1 MADPIDPRLFAS
13 SLPPRQAYTAAPQH
27 SAGHPYYHQQP
38 PHLAQP
44 APLGAA
50 LDPAL
55 ETSPTGPEESPEEYE
70 HEDDDGDHDG
80 CAIHARALRLYAD
93 VHAAITPRRGLPNPP
108 ATASGP
114 AHATRVAD

>member
-13 SLPPRQAYTAAPQH
+13 SLAPRQTYTAAPQH
-27 SAGHPYYHQQP
+27 NAAHPYYLANSAPQQS

-55 ETSPTGPEESPEEYE
+55 EQTSPTGPEASPDEYDE
-70 HEDDDGDHDG
+70 HEDDEGDHDG
-80 CAIHARALRLYAD
+80 CVTYDGAL
-93 VHAAITPRRGLPNPP
+93 
-108 ATASGP
+108 
-114 AHATRVAD
+114 

>member
-13 SLPPRQAYTAAPQH
+13 SLPPRQTYTAAPQQH
-27 SAGHPYYHQQP
+27 SAAHPYYLAASAHQQP

-55 ETSPTGPEESPEEYE
+55 EQTSPTGPEASPDDYDER
-70 HEDDDGDHDG
+70 EDDEGDHDG
-80 CAIHARALRLYAD
+80 CVACHGAL
-93 VHAAITPRRGLPNPP
+93 
-108 ATASGP
+108 
-114 AHATRVAD
+114 